1 MYLDSFTRATA
12 GSGMLAGPECA
23 EAERTAAGA
32 GSLKV
37 RLHER
42 GDPERRCLE
51 DFIRGSF
58 RVAYQARIR
67 HFMPM
72 LMSVRSPKGELVAAC
87 GLRDPR
93 HEPMFL
99 ETYLPVPAEARL
111 AEALGEPVRRAGL
124 MEVGNLA
131 VARPGFA
138 RFLIAALTGH
148 LHAHGW
154 QWAVF
159 TAVPAL
165 RNAFARL
172 GICLVELG
180 LADARKLS
188 PSQRVQWG
196 GYYDCEPMVMAARV
210 SQSRSALRSAK
221 FPPILR

>member
-1 MYLDSFTRATA
+1 MYLDSFTPAAA
-12 GSGMLAGPECA
+12 GSGMPAGPECA
-23 EAERTAAGA
+23 EAERGA
-32 GSLKV
+32 RNLKL

-42 GDPERRCLE
+42 GDPERRSLE

-58 RVAYQARIR
+58 RTAYQARLR
-67 HFMPM
+67 HFMPV
-72 LMSVRSPKGELVAAC
+72 LMSVRSQNGELVAAC

-93 HEPMFL
+93 HQPMFL

-131 VARPGFA
+131 VVRPGFA
-138 RFLIAALTGH
+138 RFLIAALTEH
-148 LHAHGW
+148 LHAQGW

-180 LADARKLS
+180 RAEARKLS
-188 PSQRVQWG
+188 PSELALWG
-196 GYYDCEPMVMAARV
+196 GYYDCKPTVMAARV
-210 SQSRSALRSAK
+210 SQSRSALRSAQL
-221 FPPILR
+221 PLMLR